1 MWEQIVNLAIS
12 NGLFAVLFL
21 LLLVYVL
28 KDSKGRE
35 IKYQNTIKVLGDNL
49 SVVKIIAREVDEI
62 GEDIED
68 IKTDLAVVKNNVQ
81 KTTEIRKNKVESKSS
96 LSENKEIAW
105 K

>member
-96 LSENKEIAW
+96 LSENKEIA
-105 K
+105 